1 MPSRTL
7 PGIGLKGDWNLG
19 EGGWKDEMDLN
30 MVIESVMLGGYV
42 DETVSALPGSAG
54 EGDIVI
60 LDETAVTDANK
71 VAVYDEATW
80 KIFAVPTGTRLY
92 DKSVGVHRQFDGG
105 SWPVLSSE
113 GGGGTVTSTSSGLV
127 SGGAV
132 VWESGYT
139 YRVSAA
145 AYDIEGNRYTSA
157 EQTVTLDAADATN
170 PRIDV
175 IALDTSGSVV
185 KITGTPGATAS
196 EPDTP
201 VDHLK
206 LTFIFVAAATTEPEE
221 SDVESIYL
229 ENTEWMVE
237 FASGTFDADSTA
249 DPYQGTKAIEVTSP
263 AANDRIDLAPAG
275 SFTLGSF
282 DLLVFHVKVKANWAK
297 KNLRLQFIGTGGAP
311 LGSQVTLGNG
321 LFGFNANDTG
331 AYQQVAMPVS
341 QFAVS
346 SAAAIGLLRIS
357 VSGSIGFHLDNIT
370 LRSADGTS
378 TGAVSGIT
386 QEQADARYV
395 PLSALD
401 VDATLAAD
409 SDDRVPTQAAV
420 KAYVDD
426 AVSGAGG
433 GGLSDGDYGHI
444 TVSGSGTVMTVDDGV
459 LDVANFDAAVI
470 VTEVEG
476 IASSDNDTS
485 IPTSAA
491 VKAYADE
498 VAPDAVTDLTM
509 STAGII
515 GRTTAGSGSAEELTA
530 AQVRAFLLT
539 ETWDFNFA
547 ADGYQVIRA
556 SEAMTITQQA
566 TSGTGSVAYEK
577 STNAAPDTFS
587 STSSPVTLEAGA
599 KLKVTASSVTATY
612 AVHLE
617 RTA

>member
-30 MVIESVMLGGYV
+30 MVIESAMLGGYV
-42 DETVSALPGSAG
+42 DETVSALPGSAS

-80 KIFAVPTGTRLY
+80 KTFAVPTGTRLY

-113 GGGGTVTSTSSGLV
+113 GGGGTVISTANGLV

-229 ENTEWMVE
+229 ENTEWSVD
-237 FASGTFDADSTA
+237 FASGTFNADSTA
-249 DPYQGTKAIEVTSP
+249 DPYEGTKSIDVTSP

-275 SFTLGSF
+275 SFTLGAF

-297 KNLRLQFIGTGGAP
+297 KTLRLQFIGTDGTP
-311 LGSQVTLGNG
+311 LGSQVSLGNG
-321 LFGFNANDTG
+321 QFGFSANETSI
-331 AYQQVAMPVS
+331 YQQVAIPVS

-346 SAAAIGLLRIS
+346 SAAAIGLLRVS
-357 VSGSIGFHLDNIT
+357 VSGTIGFFLDNIT

-395 PLSALD
+395 QLSALD
-401 VDATLAAD
+401 ADATLAAA

-420 KAYVDD
+420 KGYVDD
-426 AVSGAGG
+426 AVSGIGGG

-509 STAGII
+509 ATARLI
-515 GRTTAGSGSAEELTA
+515 GRTTAGTGAAEELT
-530 AQVRAFLLT
+530 V
-539 ETWDFNFA
+539 
-547 ADGYQVIRA
+547 G
-556 SEAMTITQQA
+556 
-566 TSGTGSVAYEK
+566 SGLSLATGSLDTAVKHVLLADQAAYDAL
-577 STNAAPDTFS
+577 TPDSNTVYYI
-587 STSSPVTLEAGA
+587 PE
-599 KLKVTASSVTATY
+599 
-612 AVHLE
+612 
-617 RTA
+617 